1 MVFDSL
7 RRALGGSEGDRALE
21 LQVELD
27 RVQTALFQRAD
38 ELDQKRATRL
48 QALFPD
54 GPVAG
59 AGGGLYPD
67 LAPVNFE
74 ESEPMGWLVTAATG
88 IIDNFPGS
96 ESLLSQLD
104 ATFVAFADANFYR
117 VVEGG
122 PYAELLAWRKE
133 IFACW
138 DLEVD
143 VRVGHEGSWLQDAAD
158 CARPRG
164 ARRD

>member
-59 AGGGLYPD
+59 AGGGLHGTWPTN
-67 LAPVNFE
+67 LGRFGAPLDHVLYRGPF
-74 ESEPMGWLVTAATG
+74 SVIQHAVGPR
-88 IIDNFPGS
+88 FGS
-96 ESLLSQLD
+96 DHRPLFTVL
-104 ATFVAFADANFYR
+104 
-117 VVEGG
+117 GG
-122 PYAELLAWRKE
+122 
-133 IFACW
+133 
-138 DLEVD
+138 
-143 VRVGHEGSWLQDAAD
+143 
-158 CARPRG
+158 
-164 ARRD
+164 